1 MNVHLSSQ
9 FDADLDAIRA
19 SLTRMGGLVEEQ
31 VRTAMGAF
39 VGRDLSLIERVV
51 AREAEVNAL
60 EVELD
65 DACTHLI
72 ARRQPTAIDLRMVM
86 GVGKVVT
93 DLERIG
99 DEAKKVAKAKRKLLE
114 RESDGAISNLVGLAR
129 LGEEVA
135 DMLNE
140 VLDAFVRL
148 DAGAAMRVVIR
159 DQDIDRQFRAIFR
172 QLVTY
177 MMEDPRTISTA
188 LDVVFV
194 AKSIERM
201 GDHTKN
207 IAEQVIYIAKGRDV
221 RHLDLEAKEQ
231 GARGE

>member
-1 MNVHLSSQ
+1 MNEHLSRQ
-9 FDADLDAIRA
+9 FDAELDAIRA

-31 VRTAMGAF
+31 VRAAMDAF
-39 VGRDLSLIERVV
+39 VGKDAALVERVIT
-51 AREAEVNAL
+51 REAEVNAL
-60 EVELD
+60 ELELD

-99 DEAKKVAKAKRKLLE
+99 DEAKKVAKIKGRLLE
-114 RESDGAISNLVGLAR
+114 SAVDSAMGSGVGLAE
-129 LGEEVA
+129 LGADAA
-135 DMLNE
+135 DMLHE

-148 DAGAAMRVVIR
+148 DTEAAMRVVLR
-159 DQDIDRQFRAIFR
+159 DKDIDRQFRAIFR

-177 MMEDPRTISTA
+177 MMEDPRTISAA

-201 GDHTKN
+201 GDHAKN

-221 RHLDLEAKEQ
+221 RHQNLEAKEQ
-231 GARGE
+231 GARGA

>member
-114 RESDGAISNLVGLAR
+114 RESDGAISNLVGLAS

-148 DAGAAMRVVIR
+148 DAEAAMRVVIR

-177 MMEDPRTISTA
+177 MMEDPRTISAA

>member
-148 DAGAAMRVVIR
+148 DAEAAMRVVIR